1 MYLTMRRYEGI
12 DKLRSD
18 EVTSKIGESLMPSL
32 TRLPGFGAHYL
43 VDTGEGIL
51 TSVGIF
57 ENEKEA
63 HESTRIAATWV
74 REQKLESALPN
85 APRITTGPVIAHES
99 HAATATNGAPVR
111 V

>member
-12 DKLRSD
+12 DKQRSD
-18 EVTSKIGESLMPSL
+18 EVTKKIGESL
-32 TRLPGFGAHYL
+32 TRLPGFGGHYL
-43 VDTGEGIL
+43 VDAGEGIL

-57 ENEKEA
+57 ANEKEA

-74 REQKLESALPN
+74 RDQKLEPALPN